1 MRKYFKVITVIVAV
15 IFLSGCNNIKF
26 EEYTGKILN
35 VGVIGEIPEVREDNI
50 VFNKITFKD
59 LEEKNILSRYDAIF
73 ITKDNLIE
81 ASDGKY
87 SSIYKEGIVP
97 FFFIESKKGDIPFIY
112 EELSYEEVPQQ
123 GNPPSYAVGI
133 YIKDNKL
140 SSIEYGLYNDI
151 ENKKNIEDVYSRIFK
166 TISENKVY

>member
-1 MRKYFKVITVIVAV
+1 MRKYFKVITIIIAV

-26 EEYTGKILN
+26 EKYTGENLN
-35 VGVIGEIPEVREDNI
+35 VGVIGEIPEVREDNVI
-50 VFNKITFKD
+50 FNKITFKD
-59 LEEKNILSRYDAIF
+59 LEEKNTLSKYDAIF

-81 ASDGKY
+81 ASEGKY

-97 FFFIESKKGDIPFIY
+97 FFFIESTKVDIPFIY

-123 GNPPSYAVGI
+123 GNPPFYAVGI
-133 YIKDNKL
+133 YIKDSKL

-151 ENKKNIEDVYSRIFK
+151 KNKKNIEDVYSRIFK
-166 TISENKVY
+166 TISENKIY